1 LTAKN
6 EEFDLGPICYVE
18 QPPPEKP
25 LPSYDDEEVLVHY
38 LLNNYTEYRAERSRE
53 RYARFDGCIY
63 NRNGFLVAQYEVKQ
77 IGGKNKI
84 REPLDDQILNYGKWC
99 ESLSTVQITRTEIIF
114 FFRYIGDPSGQY
126 RIFPISRAVMAPNKY
141 RVIHLNAVT
150 ASSSGPKVLIPKDEM
165 ITISFP
171 ASITPLK
178 TLLDKTL
185 QH

>member
-1 LTAKN
+1 MEAKQ
-6 EEFDLGPICYVE
+6 EDFDLETIRYVK
-18 QPPPEKP
+18 PDKP
-25 LPSYDDEEVLVHY
+25 LPSYDDEEVLVHH
-38 LLNNYTEYRAERSRE
+38 LLNNYTAYRAERSPSRFD
-53 RYARFDGCIY
+53 RFDGCIY
-63 NRNGFLVAQYEVKQ
+63 NKNGFLVAQYEVKQ
-77 IGGKNKI
+77 IGGKNQKI

-99 ESLSTVQITRTEIIF
+99 ISLSTVQITRTEIIF

-171 ASITPLK
+171 ASINPLK
-178 TLLDKTL
+178 TLLDRTL